1 MLFSNNENEIKTKL
15 FEILV
20 KKNETKF
27 CFVNNASKDKTL
39 EKLKEI
45 KIKTLN
51 NVSIIDIKKDKGIK
65 VAIKAGVRYL
75 INNNDF
81 KSIIY
86 FEFSNYKNLEILIEN
101 VFNKKNFKTL
111 IKNIN
116 ERKTLKNVFSL
127 DQLIKK

>member
-1 MLFSNNENEIKTKL
+1 M
-15 FEILV
+15 
-20 KKNETKF
+20 
-27 CFVNNASKDKTL
+27 
-39 EKLKEI
+39 
-45 KIKTLN
+45 KTLN
-51 NVSIIDIKKDKGIK
+51 NISIIDIKKDKGIK

-86 FEFSNYKNLEILIEN
+86 FEFSNYKNLEILMEN
-101 VFNKKNFKTL
+101 VINKKNFKAL

-127 DQLIKK
+127 EQLIKK